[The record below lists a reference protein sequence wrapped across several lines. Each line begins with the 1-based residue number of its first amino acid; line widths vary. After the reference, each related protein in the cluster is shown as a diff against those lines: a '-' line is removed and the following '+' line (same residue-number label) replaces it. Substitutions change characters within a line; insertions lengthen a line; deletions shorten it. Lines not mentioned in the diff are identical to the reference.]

1 MSAFGGGQV
10 PLRSRYRLFR
20 LQRRVLCQSTICALP
35 KNSPPDCFYLA
46 SLGTVASN
54 PLSSKYSVSQKS
66 FTHRKKHP
74 LFSECFWRRTRDLKS
89 RSNTIKALYFV
100 SLSACLCRFLRF
112 IVSFCF
118 TSFWFIKEHIKNTNT
133 HQAQVAP
140 KKIMEMDTSETSPSN
155 LNSLDK

>member
-1 MSAFGGGQV
+1 M
-10 PLRSRYRLFR
+10 PLRSRCRPFC
-20 LQRRVLCQSTICALP
+20 LQRRVQCQSTICALP

-74 LFSECFWRRTRDLKS
+74 LFSECAWRRTMDLKS
-89 RSNTIKALYFV
+89 LSNTIKALYFV

-112 IVSFCF
+112 IVSFCL
-118 TSFWFIKEHIKNTNT
+118 TSFFVHKRTYKEHKYTSSASSTKKNNG
-133 HQAQVAP
+133 
-140 KKIMEMDTSETSPSN
+140 DGYLGN
-155 LNSLDK
+155 LSKQPEFAR